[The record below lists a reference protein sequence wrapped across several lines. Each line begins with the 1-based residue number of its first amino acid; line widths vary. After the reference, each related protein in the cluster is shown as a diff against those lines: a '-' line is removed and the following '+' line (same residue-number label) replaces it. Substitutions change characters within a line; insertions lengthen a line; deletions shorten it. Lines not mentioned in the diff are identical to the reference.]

1 MASVFKEEQP
11 WVRAESREGLGAA
24 TETKGRM
31 KGSECVNNFFHL
43 NANLSLKKS
52 TRDSIMVLQRRKTYL
67 GTKGTY

>member
-43 NANLSLKKS
+43 NANLSLKKKY
-52 TRDSIMVLQRRKTYL
+52 QRQYNGFTEKKDL
-67 GTKGTY
+67 SWN